1 MTSLES
7 VLRHAGPRPENFG
20 GRQGKATQPSCP
32 NKMRSSCRQ
41 KTTGRKEEKHRR
53 GSREKRQDLAEG
65 YGARPVGRRLSKCSS
80 LTRDKKE
87 DGEREE
93 VKEEERR
100 ESADP
105 VHRVSKKGELGG
117 LRREKNV
124 VGAAGGSQNG
134 GK

>member
-1 MTSLES
+1 MT
-7 VLRHAGPRPENFG
+7 RP
-20 GRQGKATQPSCP
+20 GRGVWGKTSRPSSQQ
-32 NKMRSSCRQ
+32 MLIID
-41 KTTGRKEEKHRR
+41 E
-53 GSREKRQDLAEG
+53 
-65 YGARPVGRRLSKCSS
+65 
-80 LTRDKKE
+80 RDKKE
-87 DGEREE
+87 EGEREE

-117 LRREKNV
+117 LHQEKNV